1 MYLFESSHKTNL
13 SVFHYVTY
21 IYHFI
26 TLQERKFAPAL
37 FLALSL
43 CVRATCFRRWEEKK
57 KNPCTYHL
65 VCQLTMGIWKSIL
78 VEEIDKTVNK
88 IWREEMMR
96 QESWSVLQ
104 RKERKEV
111 KVTPAGRENAG
122 WGCWVKRWVF
132 SVSPVIPML
141 CLSVA
146 HD

>member
-21 IYHFI
+21 INYFI
-26 TLQERKFAPAL
+26 TLQEGKFTPPS
-37 FLALSL
+37 FLLCLSVSEL
-43 CVRATCFRRWEEKK
+43 HASGNGKK

-65 VCQLTMGIWKSIL
+65 VCQLTMGIWKSVL
-78 VEEIDKTVNK
+78 VEEIDKTVKK

-104 RKERKEV
+104 SKERKEV
-111 KVTPAGRENAG
+111 EVTPAGRENAG
-122 WGCWVKRWVF
+122 WGCWVQRWVL
-132 SVSPVIPML
+132 SVSPVVPML